1 MSTKLAPIPEI
12 AAGLRE
18 AAARTTL
25 VPFIGAGASVL
36 AGCPGW
42 KEFADKSLRWLVA
55 QGKFSYSQLDQISQ
69 LHPRV
74 KLSLARNIANEHKTN
89 IAYRD
94 ILHPK
99 PPRESVT
106 GQRLYNALFRL
117 STIIVTTNYDVWLDE
132 RLPAPTPT
140 AVPTGAP
147 AHLTA
152 APMNVVY
159 RPEQISPALLSQPN
173 TVIHLHGSVLDP
185 ITMIMTTSD
194 YINQYAAYNR
204 SSRDPQTE
212 NPVLTFLEF
221 LFRHRTVLFI
231 GYGLEE
237 LEILEYVLTKGP
249 RGAGEVR
256 HYMLQGFFSHEE
268 TLVRNLDTYYRNECG
283 IELLPFRRDEKDWEQ
298 LLDVIERF
306 ADGMPASTPLIQQEM
321 QDMENLLP

>member
-1 MSTKLAPIPEI
+1 MSSKLLPIPDI
-12 AAGLRE
+12 PSGLRE

-42 KEFADKSLRWLVA
+42 KDFADKSLRWLVG
-55 QGKFSYSQLDQISQ
+55 QGKFSYSQLDQISH

-74 KLSLARNIANEHKTN
+74 KLSLARTLANEHKTK
-89 IAYRD
+89 IAYGD

-99 PPRESVT
+99 PPRESLS

-117 STIIVTTNYDVWLDE
+117 STIFVTTNYDVWLDE
-132 RLPAPTPT
+132 RVPAPVPA

-147 AHLTA
+147 AHITA
-152 APMNVVY
+152 TPMNVVY
-159 RPEQISPALLSQPN
+159 GPEQINPALLSQPN
-173 TVIHLHGSVLDP
+173 TVIHLHGSLRKPETV
-185 ITMIMTTSD
+185 IMTTSD
-194 YINQYAAYNR
+194 YISQYAAYNR
-204 SSRDPQTE
+204 TSRDPQTE
-212 NPVLTFLEF
+212 NPVLTFLDF
-221 LFRHRTVLFI
+221 LFRHRTVLFV

-237 LEILEYVLTKGP
+237 LEILEYVLAKGP

-256 HYMLQGFFSHEE
+256 HYILQGYFSHEE
-268 TLVRNLDTYYRNECG
+268 TLVRNMDIYYRDECG

-298 LLDVIERF
+298 LLDVIETF
-306 ADGMPASTPLIQQEM
+306 ADGMPASTPLVQQEM